1 MKSTEDIQIKHEE
14 PLKCELKSFLNAV
27 MNDEEPEITGE
38 DGLKALKMVIAAN
51 QSSKEHRPIRFEEL
65 K

>member
-1 MKSTEDIQIKHEE
+1 
-14 PLKCELKSFLNAV
+14 
-27 MNDEEPEITGE
+27 MNGEEPEITGE

-51 QSSKEHRPIRFEEL
+51 QSSKEHKPISFEEL